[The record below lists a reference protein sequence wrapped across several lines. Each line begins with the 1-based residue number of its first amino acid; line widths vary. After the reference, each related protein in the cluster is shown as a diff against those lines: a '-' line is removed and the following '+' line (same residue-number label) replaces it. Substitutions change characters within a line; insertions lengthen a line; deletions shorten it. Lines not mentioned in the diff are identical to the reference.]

1 MTRHEIQILRA
12 VGMAQTASAATPG
25 VSVRSVRRIEDEP
38 AVSSSDTA
46 ALIRARG
53 VGRPSLAAPWAPTV
67 ERWLQE
73 DRTVPSGE
81 IIRRLREDHGYRGG
95 KSAVYELIRRLR
107 PVSVAPLVRFE
118 GVPGEFSQH
127 DFGMVSVRYVTGVVE
142 RVRFFASRL
151 KWSRFVDV
159 TLVPDEREEALIRG
173 LLHALEAF
181 RGVPLVTVWDNPKTV
196 VLARK
201 GALIVWNPVFGQVAL
216 DYRFAPELCW
226 PRAGQQKGAVEN
238 LVGWVKKSFFTCR
251 RFHDRADL
259 EQQLRDWLRMVNT
272 ERPNRATGIIPAVRL
287 AEEQRRLRPLPIA
300 ADAYA
305 LKYAVVVSARA
316 RVSHAGH
323 EYSMPPAAI
332 GQAATLHLY
341 EERVEILT
349 KTGAG
354 RCRACP
360 RGPPHDGR
368 GARPGP
374 RWTAPPA
381 ALADRA
387 AALSR
392 ARPPRRRR
400 EPGLPRVPRRAHG
413 RGSRPS
419 GADAD
424 STLRASRP
432 LSFPQDGRRVR
443 LHLPVGRPPLAARQR
458 PQRRLHHSGPVAHL
472 QRAERHGEDAPGDRH
487 RLPRDPERLR
497 RSLHHRDGAHRRSLG
512 GDTREQAP
520 PGPAHLH
527 APGRARDRRGRL
539 SRLRPG
545 SRQCP
550 LPGRQR
556 PLPAPTAHDLHDEQA
571 ARRLGARPARRRPR
585 RSYPRP
591 RARTRPPP
599 RTARALLPNAPRA
612 P

>member
-12 VGMAQTASAATPG
+12 VGMAQTAIAATTG

-38 AVSSSDTA
+38 VVRNSDTA

-95 KSAVYELIRRLR
+95 KSALYELIRRLR

-259 EQQLRDWLRMVNT
+259 EQQLRDWLRMVI
-272 ERPNRATGIIPAVRL
+272 RHPRRAAAASLLPEHRAAMLDAV
-287 AEEQRRLRPLPIA
+287 
-300 ADAYA
+300 
-305 LKYAVVVSARA
+305 
-316 RVSHAGH
+316 
-323 EYSMPPAAI
+323 
-332 GQAATLHLY
+332 
-341 EERVEILT
+341 
-349 KTGAG
+349 
-354 RCRACP
+354 
-360 RGPPHDGR
+360 R
-368 GARPGP
+368 GAR
-374 RWTAPPA
+374 
-381 ALADRA
+381 
-387 AALSR
+387 
-392 ARPPRRRR
+392 
-400 EPGLPRVPRRAHG
+400 G
-413 RGSRPS
+413 RLYFQRQS
-419 GADAD
+419 
-424 STLRASRP
+424 LWE
-432 LSFPQDGRRVR
+432 L
-443 LHLPVGRPPLAARQR
+443 GRP
-458 PQRRLHHSGPVAHL
+458 
-472 QRAERHGEDAPGDRH
+472 AEAWLTELIH
-487 RLPRDPERLR
+487 R
-497 RSLHHRDGAHRRSLG
+497 
-512 GDTREQAP
+512 
-520 PGPAHLH
+520 
-527 APGRARDRRGRL
+527 
-539 SRLRPG
+539 
-545 SRQCP
+545 
-550 LPGRQR
+550 
-556 PLPAPTAHDLHDEQA
+556 
-571 ARRLGARPARRRPR
+571 RPARWRPDVEDCF
-585 RSYPRP
+585 
-591 RARTRPPP
+591 
-599 RTARALLPNAPRA
+599 ALLQHHGAAPLVDAFAWGLEHGAIGAEYVRLQLA
-612 P
+612 RLPAVAGA